1 MYTHFSTKNKHTRTP
16 QTYPSH
22 PHPHLQPHPHAPQH
36 STKPGQNTAQ
46 NTHTHTLTLSTKHK
60 DARVCY
66 SLRYAYVHVIRNYE
80 IGASCLSLRLRAP
93 KCSIYIFLRFTIRN
107 GPRPCVFTTWLTW
120 QYATKE
126 SKKIG
131 TSCTS
136 WRRRLIRRSVI
147 TLAKP
152 ARNVVPLRARPHHPH
167 LITAAP
173 QLSPAPKPAQAI
185 TSPSLT
191 WPLLTAAASAMG
203 MEPAE
208 VFPCSF
214 KFVST
219 WH

>member
-1 MYTHFSTKNKHTRTP
+1 VNKATQQQATSNKGSDQRSEPDRVHTP
-16 QTYPSH
+16 
-22 PHPHLQPHPHAPQH
+22 
-36 STKPGQNTAQ
+36 
-46 NTHTHTLTLSTKHK
+46 TLTLSTKHK